1 MEPAVNGTLNL
12 LKSCTKAPSI
22 KRVVV
27 TSSIASVA
35 LNRNPR
41 GPGTI
46 MDETWFS
53 DPELCKETKVFVS
66 ALYMRL

>member
-46 MDETWFS
+46 KDETWFS